1 MLGEFRKASQEGK
14 CLQFESTFESGN
26 LDRVVM
32 ISENEY
38 DLYMRPDTNI
48 RGHHQW
54 FYFKV
59 TSRSKAGPVKFN
71 ILNFTKRASLYE
83 SGMRICILNVADRE
97 KLIDQAE
104 AEGKIYDSD
113 TIGWIRGG
121 KNIKYGPSKLNKIM
135 ERHQMLQNEQA
146 GV

>member
-1 MLGEFRKASQEGK
+1 
-14 CLQFESTFESGN
+14 
-26 LDRVVM
+26 M

-59 TSRSKAGPVKFN
+59 TSRSKVGQVKFN

-83 SGMRICILNVADRE
+83 SGMRVCILNLQDRE
-97 KLIDQAE
+97 KAIDQAE
-104 AEGKIYDSD
+104 ASGKPYDKD

-121 KNIKYGPSKLNKIM
+121 KNIKYGPSKLNKII
-135 ERHQMLQNEQA
+135 ERHQALDTEQTNAA
-146 GV
+146 GFTYYRGPWFYQMSFEYNFDR